1 MNDLTLQQQQRICR
15 EANEMVEDR
24 ILKADITDLLSALQD
39 GGTDL
44 TRGLMR
50 AIKEKDAVPCLDWLR
65 NAFYRQWHDECKD
78 KCENALRDELY
89 DQERSRQRLGIF
101 ARF

>member
-1 MNDLTLQQQQRICR
+1 MKDLTLQQQQRICR
-15 EANEMVEDR
+15 EANEMVEDK

-39 GGTDL
+39 GGDDL

-50 AIKEKDAVPCLDWLR
+50 AIQTKDALPCLNWLR
-65 NAFYRQWHDECKD
+65 NAFYRAHYEDCQE

-89 DQERSRQRLGIF
+89 DEERSRKRISAF
-101 ARF
+101 ARM